1 MKRFKIKYIVIF
13 LLLIVILGVSGKFN
27 QKLAQ
32 TQDTEDKINIS
43 PQLLERY
50 QKNYTQ
56 EIIMAEKCDLNMD
69 KKEDA
74 VIIYRENKSQ
84 NFMVVVVTEGESYY
98 ITEPVKAPLENQKIQ
113 FKNIDEKAEMEVI
126 VSGEKNGNL
135 GYAIFRIEDKAF
147 KDIFAEGMES
157 CC

>member
-13 LLLIVILGVSGKFN
+13 LLVMMILGVSGKFN
-27 QKLAQ
+27 QKLAK
-32 TQDTEDKINIS
+32 TQEQENKINIS
-43 PQLLERY
+43 SQLLEEY
-50 QKNYTQ
+50 QKSYTQ

-84 NFMVVVVTEGESYY
+84 NFMVVVVTEGDDYY

-113 FKNIDEKAEMEVI
+113 FKDIDEKDEMEVI

-135 GYAIFRIEDKAF
+135 GYAIFRIEDRAF

>member
-98 ITEPVKAPLENQKIQ
+98 ITEPVKAPRENQSIK

-135 GYAIFRIEDKAF
+135 GYAIFRIEDKTF

>member
-1 MKRFKIKYIVIF
+1 MKRFKIKYIIIF
-13 LLLIVILGVSGKFN
+13 LLVIGILGVSGKFN

-32 TQDTEDKINIS
+32 TQATEDKINIS
-43 PQLLERY
+43 SQLLEQY

-74 VIIYRENKSQ
+74 VIIYKENKSQ
-84 NFMVVVVTEGESYY
+84 NFMVVVVTEGEGYY
-98 ITEPVKAPLENQKIQ
+98 ITEPVKAPLEKQSIK
-113 FKNIDEKAEMEVI
+113 FKNIDEKDEMEVI

-135 GYAIFRIEDKAF
+135 GYAIFRIEDRKF

>member
-1 MKRFKIKYIVIF
+1 MKQFKIKYIVIF

-43 PQLLERY
+43 PQLLEQY
-50 QKNYTQ
+50 KKDYTQ

-84 NFMVVVVTEGESYY
+84 NFMVVVVTDGESYY
-98 ITEPVKAPLENQKIQ
+98 ITEPVKAPLEKQSIK
-113 FKNIDEKAEMEVI
+113 FKNIDEKDEMEVI

-135 GYAIFRIEDKAF
+135 GYAIFRIEDRKF

>member
-13 LLLIVILGVSGKFN
+13 LLVIVILGVSGKFN

-32 TQDTEDKINIS
+32 TQNTEDKINIS
-43 PQLLERY
+43 PQLLEEY

-84 NFMVVVVTEGESYY
+84 NFMVVVVTEGEGYY
-98 ITEPVKAPLENQKIQ
+98 ITEPVKAPLENQSIK
-113 FKNIDEKAEMEVI
+113 FKDIDEKDEMEVI

-135 GYAIFRIEDKAF
+135 GYAIFRIEDKTF

>member
-1 MKRFKIKYIVIF
+1 MKQFKYKYIIVFFVLLAILGISGKLNQNVDQTQTTENKIK
-13 LLLIVILGVSGKFN
+13 
-27 QKLAQ
+27 
-32 TQDTEDKINIS
+32 IS
-43 PQLLERY
+43 SQLLEQY
-50 QKNYTQ
+50 KKNYTQ
-56 EIIMAEKCDLNMD
+56 EIIMAEQCDLNMD

-98 ITEPVKAPLENQKIQ
+98 ITEPVKAPRENQSIK

-135 GYAIFRIEDKAF
+135 GYAIFRIEDKTF

>member
-1 MKRFKIKYIVIF
+1 MKQFKIKYIVIF

-43 PQLLERY
+43 PQLLEQY
-50 QKNYTQ
+50 KKDYTQ

-84 NFMVVVVTEGESYY
+84 NFMVVVVTDGESYY
-98 ITEPVKAPLENQKIQ
+98 ITEPVKAPLEKQSIK
-113 FKNIDEKAEMEVI
+113 FKNIDEKNEMEVI

-135 GYAIFRIEDKAF
+135 GYAIFRIEDRKF

>member
-1 MKRFKIKYIVIF
+1 M
-13 LLLIVILGVSGKFN
+13 ILGVSGKFN

-43 PQLLERY
+43 PQLLEQY
-50 QKNYTQ
+50 KKDYTQ

-74 VIIYRENKSQ
+74 VIIYKENKSQ
-84 NFMVVVVTEGESYY
+84 NFMVVVVTEGEGYY
-98 ITEPVKAPLENQKIQ
+98 ITEPVKAPLEKQSIK
-113 FKNIDEKAEMEVI
+113 FKNIDEKDEMEVI

-135 GYAIFRIEDKAF
+135 GYAIFRIEDKKF

>member
-84 NFMVVVVTEGESYY
+84 NFMVVVVTDGESYY
-98 ITEPVKAPLENQKIQ
+98 ITEPVKAPLEKQSIK
-113 FKNIDEKAEMEVI
+113 FKNIDEKDEMEVI

-135 GYAIFRIEDKAF
+135 GYAIFRIEDRKF